1 MKTGGTMPVLK
12 ACRISPGSKAVH
24 CVQWTYTCLC
34 AELLSCTSC
43 LSRTHTVIYPLGE
56 MVTGD
61 IAPPPADYPLENITW
76 T

>member
-61 IAPPPADYPLENITW
+61 IAPPLQITP
-76 T
+76 